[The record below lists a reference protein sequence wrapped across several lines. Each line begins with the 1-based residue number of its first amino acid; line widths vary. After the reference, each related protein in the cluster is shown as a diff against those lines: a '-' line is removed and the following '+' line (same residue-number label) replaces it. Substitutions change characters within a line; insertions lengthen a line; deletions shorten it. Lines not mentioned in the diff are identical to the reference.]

1 MNASSVRPAVTITF
15 DCTPLRGFSRLDI
28 PIDASPVFRAKLERL
43 QRAVGRHGT
52 RNTYYLTN
60 ASCVFHLT
68 NDPAV
73 GMLEFSVEGTVI
85 TDELDTR
92 TVGSDLE
99 VALVRETCDWLTEPA
114 VKWLARSAERAVQV
128 EFDRYIA
135 AGDLS
140 RTLERLARE
149 QAAIDA
155 GGGYLG
161 MNL

>member
-1 MNASSVRPAVTITF
+1 MI
-15 DCTPLRGFSRLDI
+15 
-28 PIDASPVFRAKLERL
+28 
-43 QRAVGRHGT
+43 
-52 RNTYYLTN
+52 
-60 ASCVFHLT
+60 
-68 NDPAV
+68 
-73 GMLEFSVEGTVI
+73 GMVEFAIEGTLI
-85 TDELDTR
+85 TDDLDSR

-99 VALVRETCDWLTEPA
+99 VKLVRETCDWLTEPA
-114 VKWLARSAERAVQV
+114 VKWLSKTAERAVQV

-140 RTLERLARE
+140 RTLERLAKE